1 MRNNNL
7 KKKYRYAEKLCMIY
21 NLLPNLKSF
30 RLFVL
35 KKLLYLKSNRVCI
48 KPPFFCSI
56 GKNISIGSDFFCNR
70 NCIFLDDARITI
82 GNHVMI
88 GPNVG
93 LYTVNHPLQAHKRR
107 NGEMIC
113 KEIVI
118 QDDVWIAAN
127 CIILPGVTIGRGS
140 VIAAGVVVDKNI
152 PEYSLVKRNY
162 STTFSEI
169 R

>member
-1 MRNNNL
+1 
-7 KKKYRYAEKLCMIY
+7 
-21 NLLPNLKSF
+21 
-30 RLFVL
+30 
-35 KKLLYLKSNRVCI
+35 
-48 KPPFFCSI
+48 
-56 GKNISIGSDFFCNR
+56 
-70 NCIFLDDARITI
+70 
-82 GNHVMI
+82 MI

-127 CIILPGVTIGRGS
+127 CIILPGDTIGRGS